1 MPTSSRSSATNL
13 STRAGCFV
21 RASAADRAAEASPA
35 AEQSGPGAGTR
46 WLVDG
51 ETRLPVDPPTDAT
64 TVEVGMVENR
74 FTLTPR
80 TVAGPD
86 LVLAGRNT
94 GQEDHEMLV
103 LRLDRGVRIDTLL
116 TQPGPRLPP
125 GVTFIGEL
133 TVAAGGQGDLVL
145 VGLAP
150 GSYILVCLLP
160 DASGTPHLAL
170 GMKARLRVT

>member
-1 MPTSSRSSATNL
+1 
-13 STRAGCFV
+13 
-21 RASAADRAAEASPA
+21 
-35 AEQSGPGAGTR
+35 
-46 WLVDG
+46 
-51 ETRLPVDPPTDAT
+51 
-64 TVEVGMVENR
+64 
-74 FTLTPR
+74 
-80 TVAGPD
+80 
-86 LVLAGRNT
+86 
-94 GQEDHEMLV
+94 MLV